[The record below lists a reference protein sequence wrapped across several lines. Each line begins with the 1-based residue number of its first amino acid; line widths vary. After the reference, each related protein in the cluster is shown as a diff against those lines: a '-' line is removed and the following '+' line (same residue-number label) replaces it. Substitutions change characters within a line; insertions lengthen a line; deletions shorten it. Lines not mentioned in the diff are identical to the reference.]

1 MGKPFNAVPL
11 PQKLAQGLKYLRP
24 VEVGK
29 EFSESPDK
37 VINAPLN
44 CIFLVDNILLE
55 KRAI

>member
-1 MGKPFNAVPL
+1 M
-11 PQKLAQGLKYLRP
+11 
-24 VEVGK
+24 GK

-37 VINAPLN
+37 VVDTPLN